1 MSVADEYG
9 FDDPGSP
16 LLAEAR
22 TGWERWC
29 ATDPRLAVVDDLTD
43 LRSWTQQAGLEDR
56 VTVLRELA
64 KLTASDRSAVA
75 VLVWLLI
82 PGACRVA
89 EALGDL
95 SPDIDAL
102 VASELWVQASQA
114 HRLRTPW
121 IARALL
127 NATRRHV
134 AGQLGVGHRCDRT
147 WRQVH
152 LAADLTALA
161 QSIRGVDPGGEAS
174 LDAAAE
180 FDAFVGLAIADGAV
194 DEDQVTF
201 LHDLAIAADAVDAPS
216 HRGRLGLTTPAA
228 VELVARDRPQAA
240 RTLRRRASQALD
252 QLRAYAASGTARVEQ
267 VHADD
272 PGAA

>member
-16 LLAEAR
+16 LLVEAR

-29 ATDPRLAVVDDLTD
+29 ATDPRLAVVDDLAD
-43 LRSWTQQAGLEDR
+43 LRDWTQQASLEDK
-56 VTVLRELA
+56 VTVLRKLA

-75 VLVWLLI
+75 ALVWLLI

-102 VASELWVQASQA
+102 VASELWVQTSQA

-127 NATRRHV
+127 NATRRDV
-134 AGQLGVGHRCDRT
+134 AGQLGVGHRSDRT
-147 WRQVH
+147 WRRVR
-152 LAADLTALA
+152 LTTHFDALA
-161 QSIRGVDPGGEAS
+161 IASLGVDPDLEAS
-174 LDAAAE
+174 LDPAEE
-180 FDAFVGLAIADGAV
+180 FDAFVDLALADGAV
-194 DEDQVTF
+194 DEDQVA
-201 LHDLAIAADAVDAPS
+201 LLRDLAVAADAIDAPPN
-216 HRGRLGLTTPAA
+216 RGRLGLTTLAA
-228 VELVARDRPQAA
+228 VELVARERPGAA
-240 RTLRRRASQALD
+240 RTLRRRACQALD
-252 QLRAYAASGTARVEQ
+252 QLRAYATSGTAQVEQ
-267 VHADD
+267 VRAHD